1 MHMLY
6 FVSLNHSPENCP
18 GVANSVRDRVLR
30 MSSTMDEVLQAHDCT
45 FQGGWVSRSAHV
57 SFVLIDGP
65 SAHAVD
71 DCMIGLGLAV
81 WNTTTMYPV
90 ITLEEAVQGLT
101 QQQ

>member
-1 MHMLY
+1 MLY
-6 FVSLNHSPENCP
+6 FVILNHGPESCP
-18 GVANSVRDRVLR
+18 GVVNTVRDRVLQ

-57 SFVLIDGP
+57 TFALIDGP
-65 SAHAVD
+65 SGHAVD
-71 DCMIGLGLAV
+71 ESMIDLGLAV

-90 ITLEEAVQGLT
+90 ITLQEAVEGLA